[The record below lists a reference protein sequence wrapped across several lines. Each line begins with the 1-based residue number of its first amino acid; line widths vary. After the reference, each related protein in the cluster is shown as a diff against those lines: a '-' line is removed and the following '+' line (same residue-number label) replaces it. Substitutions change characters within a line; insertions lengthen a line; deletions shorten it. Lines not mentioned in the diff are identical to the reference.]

1 MSKYAKRVR
10 PPEEIRNL
18 PKTAVIRDLEGC
30 ATYLGEGTLATLL
43 RLEKKGDAPPR
54 TQISER
60 LYGRT
65 VGAWEQWIASRTAA
79 PSS

>member
-1 MSKYAKRVR
+1 VSKYAKRIR
-10 PPEEIRNL
+10 TPEEIRAL
-18 PKTAVIRDLEGC
+18 PKTAVIRDPEGC

-65 VGAWEQWIASRTAA
+65 VGAWEKWIAART
-79 PSS
+79 SS